1 MSIEERIHGSL
12 VAVADD
18 ITPPLADVNGIRA
31 GAQRRRRG
39 TRVGVVAAVAALIAL
54 SALVPGLARSKP
66 QPTTPFGTLPGAVW
80 YDADGLHHGAT
91 VRPLAI
97 DDAPLSLALVR
108 DGVLYCDPAT
118 RMVWY
123 QPWVGRPSAVGHSM
137 KESQYVN
144 GICLGPAGDPDGT
157 TAAWF
162 DHRQLVMYDTAT
174 GATKQLGRQPE
185 PALFR
190 ENTNGNK
197 VFYVDADRVV
207 WAARPGILSYDVST
221 NTTTQLSTWDPPVVY
236 DVYPGYRAVA
246 DRSTETTTL
255 ALRSDDGRTYQA
267 TNLDSDVA
275 RFSPDGRYLAYITA
289 DQNKSYGPVV
299 VDTSTFND
307 DNLADDFTYPTIGW
321 GYHDILMDLQS
332 GITKGTR
339 DTATLRIYNAAT
351 HDMLQVTPHGDVV
364 LPNN

>member
-31 GAQRRRRG
+31 GAQRRRRR

-123 QPWVGRPSAVGHSM
+123 QPWVGRSSAVGHSM

-162 DHRQLVMYDTAT
+162 DHGQLVMYDTAT

-190 ENTNGNK
+190 ENTDGNR

-207 WAARPGILSYDVST
+207 WSARPGILSYDVNT
-221 NTTTQLSTWDPPVVY
+221 NTTTVLWDSPVVY
-236 DVYPGYRAVA
+236 DFYPGYRAVGHYPTRRA
-246 DRSTETTTL
+246 RHFSL
-255 ALRSDDGRTYQA
+255 ALRADDGRTYQA
-267 TNLDSDVA
+267 TNPDYRTPSDSVPTDATWPTSRPTRTRHTA
-275 RFSPDGRYLAYITA
+275 RSSSTRRRSTTTTSPTTSPTRRSAG
-289 DQNKSYGPVV
+289 
-299 VDTSTFND
+299 DTTTS
-307 DNLADDFTYPTIGW
+307 
-321 GYHDILMDLQS
+321 
-332 GITKGTR
+332 
-339 DTATLRIYNAAT
+339 
-351 HDMLQVTPHGDVV
+351 
-364 LPNN
+364 